1 MDQADGARSL
11 RHERGW
17 GVRCGSKGLRGT
29 SPRSPTFEMV
39 RLPGGKNSIQPLKGP
54 TRNPHFYISEAIGL
68 RRRRCLFQV
77 VGPRLVS
84 GSRGRVP

>member
-17 GVRCGSKGLRGT
+17 GVRCGSKGLKRT

-54 TRNPHFYISEAIGL
+54 TRNPHFYISEVMDL
-68 RRRRCLFQV
+68 RRERCST
-77 VGPRLVS
+77 RLIPS
-84 GSRGRVP
+84 SR